1 MDATRRTKLLF
12 ILLTVSHGGALR
24 IVDAQAPDTR
34 PTFEV
39 AAVKPSKPSSE
50 GTNIRSDPN
59 GTLRV
64 ENATL
69 KDLIRFC
76 YQVGADQIAGGPKW
90 LDVDRFDVAA
100 KPESR
105 SRPEQV
111 LLMMQRLLAD
121 RFQLALH
128 REPKEARVYQLV
140 VTKTGPKLRAP
151 KDGEE
156 PGLQGRKGQITA
168 RATPMAIFARYLSQ
182 RLGQPVVDE
191 TGLPGSYD
199 FNLEYEP
206 GDANDAAATGPSIF
220 TAIQEQLGL
229 RLQPGKGSVDVFV
242 VDRAEKPSDN

>member
-1 MDATRRTKLLF
+1 MNSTNMKLSF
-12 ILLTVSHGGALR
+12 IRLALGLVVVLR
-24 IVDAQAPDTR
+24 VVEAQAPDAR
-34 PTFEV
+34 PAFE
-39 AAVKPSKPSSE
+39 AAAIKRSKPSTE

-76 YQVGADQIAGGPKW
+76 YEVTDDRIAGGPKW
-90 LDVDRFDVAA
+90 IDDDRFDVSA
-100 KPESR
+100 KPENR

-128 REPKEARVYQLV
+128 RESKDARVYQLV
-140 VTKTGPKLRAP
+140 VAKAGPKLRRP
-151 KDGEE
+151 KEGEE

-168 RATPMAIFARYLSQ
+168 HATPMAVFAQYLSH
-182 RLGQPVVDE
+182 RLGQPVVDK
-191 TGLPGSYD
+191 TGLPESYD
-199 FNLEYEP
+199 FTLEYEP
-206 GDANDAAATGPSIF
+206 ESANDAAATGPSIF

-229 RLQPGKGSVDVFV
+229 RLQPGKGSVEVLV
-242 VDRAEKPSDN
+242 IDRAEKPSDN